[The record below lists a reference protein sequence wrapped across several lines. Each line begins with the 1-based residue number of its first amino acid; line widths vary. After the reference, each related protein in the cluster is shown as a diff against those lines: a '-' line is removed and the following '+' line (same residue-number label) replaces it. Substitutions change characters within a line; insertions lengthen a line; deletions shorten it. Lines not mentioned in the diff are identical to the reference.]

1 MIGKLRHRQTDI
13 SCLHPFL
20 LHHQIVGQIRI
31 AGSLIFHNIPYFSI
45 HGRFQQPAGVK
56 RPIFNDPGNPQE
68 LTPHC
73 VFWGFHPEGIIG
85 KVHLYRMNHAALLQI
100 QGQLGMGVEIVRAP
114 PGADILIHSPLRM
127 RS

>member
-20 LHHQIVGQIRI
+20 LYHQVVGQIRI
-31 AGSLIFHNIPYFSI
+31 AGSLIFQNKPGFAVHRP
-45 HGRFQQPAGVK
+45 FQQPAGVK
-56 RPIFNDPGNPQE
+56 RPILNDPGNPQE

-73 VFWGFHPEGIIG
+73 VYFGFHPEGIIG
-85 KVHLYRMNHAALLQI
+85 KVDLYPMNHAVLLQI
-100 QGQLGMGVEIVRAP
+100 KGQLGVGIGSVRTP

-127 RS
+127 HS